1 MLLYHVIFVLNE
13 FTLPLVSIKVQFPVA
28 IHLVLDANIIESI
41 VPSAVSPLVGDAA
54 GGCIGRDKCVDSKY
68 EIYL

>member
-1 MLLYHVIFVLNE
+1 MRITIL
-13 FTLPLVSIKVQFPVA
+13 QFPVA
-28 IHLVLDANIIESI
+28 VHLIPGANIIESI

>member
-1 MLLYHVIFVLNE
+1 MRITIL
-13 FTLPLVSIKVQFPVA
+13 QFPVA
-28 IHLVLDANIIESI
+28 VHLIPGANIIESI
-41 VPSAVSPLVGDAA
+41 VPSAVIPLVGDDAA